1 MSNKLIINFLITIL
15 VLPWIVSISMASEEL
30 VLPEIA
36 GDPDIVS
43 IEIIVSVEDYS
54 KMSAL
59 YDGALIEVSPLSPG
73 ENLVILMVSDCYAN
87 ESQPSSPLLL
97 EAHDYLGE
105 IVDLSIIQGENRGS
119 PIQQIYS
126 YSFSEN
132 ITPVIEVEENLDYEM
147 AQPSKLS
154 ISVAPNPF
162 NPSVEISFSGKS
174 NDFAVVS
181 IYDIRGRLVDVP
193 YSTQMMS
200 NEVKITWNGKSS
212 SGETVS
218 SGVYFVRVF
227 VSGRTDVVKIVLAK

>member
-1 MSNKLIINFLITIL
+1 MSNKLIINLLITFL
-15 VLPWIVSISMASEEL
+15 VLPCIVSISAASEEL
-30 VLPEIA
+30 VLPEIV
-36 GDPDIVS
+36 GEPDIVS
-43 IEIIVSVEDYS
+43 IEVLVSVEDYS

-59 YDGALIEVSPLSPG
+59 YEGALLEVTPLSPG

-105 IVDLSIIQGENRGS
+105 IVDLSLVQGENRGS
-119 PIQQIYS
+119 PIQQVHS
-126 YSFSEN
+126 YTFSEN
-132 ITPVIEVEENLDYEM
+132 ITPVIDVEDNLDNEM

-162 NPSVEISFSGKS
+162 NPSVEISFSGKP

-200 NEVKITWNGKSS
+200 NEVKITWHGKSS

-227 VSGRTDVVKIVLAK
+227 VAGQTDVVKIVLAK